1 MAVWEFKKF
10 LGVLGA
16 KEGRTGPKRAQLAGG
31 GWLEMGVS
39 TVFMSAWVE

>member
-1 MAVWEFKKF
+1 MQKKVG
-10 LGVLGA
+10 LA
-16 KEGRTGPKRAQLAGG
+16 QKGPQLAGG